1 MPFDN
6 LAETLLRGGIAPR
19 HVRRYLAEL
28 SEHLDDL
35 TEKQRAQGYEGKDAE
50 LRARALLGEDR
61 ELAAAMLEQKS
72 LRSITARAPWALF
85 GILPP
90 FAATAAMLV
99 PLGILVVIGKVL
111 GFLEKGAARPHW
123 FEQLGTATAACAN
136 LVFFPLA
143 SVLFV
148 ALVARHRL
156 SLYWALVA
164 VAIPLLLFLHSVAE
178 FTIPGHPGIR
188 IGVGMAPIFLPKGWK
203 TAAADWPIVTAQ
215 YVLALLPLIWL
226 ARRRLAAR

>member
-1 MPFDN
+1 MRFED
-6 LAETLLRGGIAPR
+6 LRETLLKGGIAPR

-35 TEKQRAQGYEGKDAE
+35 TEKQRAQGYDREDAE

-61 ELAAAMLEQKS
+61 ELAATMLEQNS
-72 LRSITARAPWALF
+72 LRSITARVPWAIF

-99 PLGILVVIGKVL
+99 PLGVLVMTGKVL

-123 FEQLGTATAACAN
+123 FELLATATAACAN

-156 SLYWALVA
+156 SITWALVA

-203 TAAADWPIVTAQ
+203 TAIADWPIVTAQ
-215 YVLALLPLIWL
+215 YVLALLPLVWL
-226 ARRRLAAR
+226 ARRRLTAR

>member
-1 MPFDN
+1 MRFEA
-6 LAETLLRGGIAPR
+6 LREILLKDGIAPR

-35 TEKQRAQGYEGKDAE
+35 TEKQRALGYDGEDATS
-50 LRARALLGEDR
+50 RARALLGEDS

-72 LRSITARAPWALF
+72 LRSITARAPWAVF

-99 PLGILVVIGKVL
+99 PLGVLVLTGKVL

-123 FEQLGTATAACAN
+123 FEVLATATAACAN

-178 FTIPGHPGIR
+178 FTISGHAGIR

-203 TAAADWPIVTAQ
+203 TAVADWPIVAAQ
-215 YVLALLPLIWL
+215 YVLALLPLVWL
-226 ARRRLAAR
+226 ARRRLTAR

>member
-1 MPFDN
+1 MRFEG
-6 LAETLLRGGIAPR
+6 LRESLLKGGIAPR

-28 SEHLDDL
+28 TEHLDDL
-35 TEKQRAQGYEGKDAE
+35 TEKQRAQGYDGEDATS
-50 LRARALLGEDR
+50 RARALLGEDR
-61 ELAAAMLEQKS
+61 ELAAAMLEQKRF
-72 LRSITARAPWALF
+72 RSITARAPWAIF

-90 FAATAAMLV
+90 FAATAAMLI
-99 PLGILVVIGKVL
+99 PLGILVVTAKVL

-123 FEQLGTATAACAN
+123 FELLATATAACAN

-148 ALVARHRL
+148 ALVVRHRL
-156 SLYWALVA
+156 SPYWAVVA

-178 FTIPGHPGIR
+178 FTLSGHPGIR

-203 TAAADWPIVTAQ
+203 TAVADWPIVTAQ
-215 YVLALLPLIWL
+215 YVLALLPLVWL
-226 ARRRLAAR
+226 ARRRLTAR

>member
-1 MPFDN
+1 MRFED
-6 LAETLLRGGIAPR
+6 LRETLLKGGIAPR

-35 TEKQRAQGYEGKDAE
+35 TEKQRAQGYDGEDAE

-72 LRSITARAPWALF
+72 LRSITARVPWAIF

-99 PLGILVVIGKVL
+99 PLGVLVMTGKVL

-123 FEQLGTATAACAN
+123 FELLATATAACAN

-156 SLYWALVA
+156 SITWALVA

-203 TAAADWPIVTAQ
+203 TAIADWPIVTAQ
-215 YVLALLPLIWL
+215 YVLALLPLVWL
-226 ARRRLAAR
+226 ARRRLTAR

>member
-1 MPFDN
+1 MRFEG
-6 LAETLLRGGIAPR
+6 LREILLKGGVAPR
-19 HVRRYLAEL
+19 YVRRYLAEL
-28 SEHLDDL
+28 SEHMDDL
-35 TEKQRAQGYEGKDAE
+35 TEKQRAQGYDGENAE

-72 LRSITARAPWALF
+72 LRSITIRAPWAIF

-99 PLGILVVIGKVL
+99 PLGVLVVAGKVL
-111 GFLEKGAARPHW
+111 GFLEKGAALPHW
-123 FEQLGTATAACAN
+123 FEKLGTATAACAN
-136 LVFFPLA
+136 LIFFPLT

-148 ALVARHRL
+148 ALVSRHRL

-178 FTIPGHPGIR
+178 FTVSGHPGIR

-203 TAAADWPIVTAQ
+203 TAVADWPIVTAQ
-215 YVLALLPLIWL
+215 YVLTFLPLAWL
-226 ARRRLAAR
+226 VRRRLASR